1 MPFFHFGPPHM
12 HGFAILASGLLAG
25 AALTF
30 AYARTRLAL
39 ARQNAAG
46 SGDARPAHEASRRPA
61 FFAAPFDL
69 MSRFA
74 RKPRNA
80 TPAPGHQA
88 NENAAFQG
96 YKAETMR
103 RLEAESAEFSA
114 YLARLKHAA
123 DRGEFEQFM
132 AERRA
137 RRATP
142 PAH

>member
-1 MPFFHFGPPHM
+1 M
-12 HGFAILASGLLAG
+12 LATGLLAG

-46 SGDARPAHEASRRPA
+46 SGNSGGSEASRRPA
-61 FFAAPFDL
+61 PFDL
-69 MSRFA
+69 MGRFA
-74 RKPRNA
+74 RKAGNA
-80 TPAPGHQA
+80 TPAPDHQ
-88 NENAAFQG
+88 ENAAFQD
-96 YKAETMR
+96 YNAQTMR

-123 DRGEFEQFM
+123 DRAEFEQFM
-132 AERRA
+132 AQRRT

-142 PAH
+142 PAN